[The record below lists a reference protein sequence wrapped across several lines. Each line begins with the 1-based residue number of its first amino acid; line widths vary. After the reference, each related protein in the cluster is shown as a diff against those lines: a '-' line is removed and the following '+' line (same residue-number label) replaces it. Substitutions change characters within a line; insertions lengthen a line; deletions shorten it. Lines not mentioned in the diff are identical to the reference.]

1 MKGKPDP
8 TLEHTPLLEHKNIFF
23 CFKKIYQNSQN
34 WNFRFPLQNL
44 PLTKGSS
51 SLRQSLEVINY
62 FRWDRNWRRVERV
75 ASIKLVCQES
85 QASDYPSGI
94 DTLQK
99 AKKTIRISLEKKKKM
114 WSTSNF
120 EKYNPF
126 PKQTTLAWGSET
138 QNDVKNRGGN
148 LNRDQRKEFSGA
160 R

>member
-85 QASDYPSGI
+85 QASDYSSGI

-126 PKQTTLAWGSET
+126 PKQATLAWGSET